1 MVSRGAALTPSGHSA
16 RGQLP
21 APGSAL
27 RLPGTPW
34 PCSQQLGVHGL
45 GGLLRAPSCSSGGA
59 IRLLRVPT
67 GQISHR
73 PEALDAGC
81 PSRRAEK
88 QYPSRRQDTEHQ
100 AGVPDSHRSHT
111 APNPLPDPPASALGK
126 SWQVPV
132 LSQDGETGFLAA
144 VPRATAQHLLLSRLQ
159 GAQTQAALPKISSP
173 RFPACVAP
181 QRAPTL
187 RGAAGR
193 SQGHPQPRST
203 GHSSIPPAEL
213 RAAFPPSLPQIKISR
228 TETPLPRGPLTRCLA
243 FSPFPPSSFSP
254 VRPLWHRRKAGEN
267 HLTATK
273 RSLQANKGSRGVQR
287 AELGSWHRLWD
298 ALRWVP
304 RVRTQLE

>member
-1 MVSRGAALTPSGHSA
+1 M
-16 RGQLP
+16 
-21 APGSAL
+21 
-27 RLPGTPW
+27 
-34 PCSQQLGVHGL
+34 
-45 GGLLRAPSCSSGGA
+45 
-59 IRLLRVPT
+59 
-67 GQISHR
+67 
-73 PEALDAGC
+73 
-81 PSRRAEK
+81 
-88 QYPSRRQDTEHQ
+88 
-100 AGVPDSHRSHT
+100 
-111 APNPLPDPPASALGK
+111 
-126 SWQVPV
+126 

-144 VPRATAQHLLLSRLQ
+144 VPRATARHLLLSRLQ

-193 SQGHPQPRST
+193 SQGHPQPLST

-228 TETPLPRGPLTRCLA
+228 TETPLPRVPLTRCLS

-254 VRPLWHRRKAGEN
+254 ICPIRHLLHRAFSQRAGGWQGAGPAGPRKAGEN
-267 HLTATK
+267 HSTATE
-273 RSLQANKGSRGVQR
+273 RSLQANEGSGGVQR